1 MRFSRT
7 ETSLKALFGRKQ
19 LTLNDVLDLF
29 YDLGADIRDDQKMTV
44 DRLPAEQEEAAVTR
58 LSWLG
63 RTLLRIFGRLPV
75 EAMDQEQ
82 LLRFKKLENN
92 LEEAQ
97 RQLESVS
104 GRLTGLRQQAALL
117 EQKKEQLEQSLEEE
131 EKLLETCRQLTA
143 FVQEYQEKKI
153 PDIRIQKERLEE
165 QYQQCKDACEG
176 LQAQYRQ
183 KKEEL
188 EQLGE
193 QARRTEARL
202 QEAIRSHREN
212 LLQNEK
218 LEEEYQ
224 KRKQQFQNSDTQ
236 RRSLMEQ
243 IQNLEQS
250 LSRTDIEDLRGLLRQ
265 REEEAAER
273 EVQRQS
279 LQEQIE
285 KKEEA
290 LLQMEAEISGKQKR
304 AQELVWQTEE
314 ERKKAEENLEQMERR
329 KKTSEARKQELLTQ
343 TLQEEKETARLEDWF
358 RSLEAAAYRQR
369 LEQCKKRM
377 QVLKRARE
385 QLDGELRLL
394 NGLLPAGKQAG
405 LFQYQKYFRDTME
418 QLETVLNQYQNAY
431 CIVTHL
437 FENGGNSL

>member
-1 MRFSRT
+1 M
-7 ETSLKALFGRKQ
+7 KACRPSTGRK
-19 LTLNDVLDLF
+19 
-29 YDLGADIRDDQKMTV
+29 KK
-44 DRLPAEQEEAAVTR
+44 
-58 LSWLG
+58 SW
-63 RTLLRIFGRLPV
+63 
-75 EAMDQEQ
+75 
-82 LLRFKKLENN
+82 N
-92 LEEAQ
+92 
-97 RQLESVS
+97 SW
-104 GRLTGLRQQAALL
+104 
-117 EQKKEQLEQSLEEE
+117 
-131 EKLLETCRQLTA
+131 
-143 FVQEYQEKKI
+143 
-153 PDIRIQKERLEE
+153 
-165 QYQQCKDACEG
+165 
-176 LQAQYRQ
+176 
-183 KKEEL
+183 
-188 EQLGE
+188 GE

-285 KKEEA
+285 KKEGSA
-290 LLQMEAEISGKQKR
+290 PSDGGGNFREAEAGPGIGLADR
-304 AQELVWQTEE
+304 G
-314 ERKKAEENLEQMERR
+314 RKKKSGRESGTDGAQ
-329 KKTSEARKQELLTQ
+329 KKDVGGPKAGIAYPDSSGGKGNRQAGRLVPEPGGRGLPPEAG
-343 TLQEEKETARLEDWF
+343 AV
-358 RSLEAAAYRQR
+358 
-369 LEQCKKRM
+369 CKKRM

-437 FENGGNSL
+437 F

>member
-7 ETSLKALFGRKQ
+7 ETSLKALSGRKQ

-193 QARRTEARL
+193 QASRTEARL

-314 ERKKAEENLEQMERR
+314 ERKKSGRESGTDGAQKKRR
-329 KKTSEARKQELLTQ
+329 RRPESRNCLPRLFRR
-343 TLQEEKETARLEDWF
+343 EKETARLEDWF

-437 FENGGNSL
+437 F